1 MVEHHQQKE
10 GDSQHIGKDCKLD
23 VADHL
28 TDLVISEIV
37 IKIEILARVRYLYEV
52 TIISIKTYK
61 LSRVF
66 IHWSKESKV

>member
-1 MVEHHQQKE
+1 VVEHHKQKE
-10 GDSQHIGKDCKLD
+10 RDSQHIGKDCKLD

-28 TDLVISEIV
+28 SDLIISEIV

-52 TIISIKTYK
+52 TIISLTMYK

-66 IHWSKESKV
+66 IHRSKESKV

>member
-28 TDLVISEIV
+28 SDLVISEIV
-37 IKIEILARVRYLYEV
+37 IKIEILARVGYLYEV

-66 IHWSKESKV
+66 IHRSKESKV